1 MAEENIDEII
11 REILS
16 EDKKVEEEGE
26 EEILPS
32 EELYECP
39 VCHHTVSEDAQ
50 FCPYCYAVFDEKVD
64 YKMLLETLIG
74 KLKPMVKLASSEGV
88 SVPGIKE
95 DIAQAKKHAGMKNFE
110 AGYAPLQRAYLSVMN
125 ALVDHFK
132 KELEK
137 YELVMGMNS
146 DVRELYSK
154 AEGYLEE
161 WEIDD
166 FLTAMNEMKEK
177 ASKISKEMKAY
188 LEKLEGVEHAI
199 DIAKKFEIPVDK
211 ALGVVDT
218 AKDIADSKKYGDAVN
233 VLDEALTP
241 IKDDIES
248 TMTAFL
254 KVVKDKLL
262 QETYKGKS
270 ASRNVMRLIREL
282 KVYRDEGNYVKVLEK
297 MDEINREL
305 SKEN

>member
-39 VCHHTVSEDAQ
+39 ICHHTVSEDAQ